1 MKHWIKIQEK
11 LVNLDNYKSID
22 EPAHSPG
29 TPGYWFINAWQ
40 KDNTM
45 DVWSF
50 SAEIECKAVYKE
62 ITRILV
68 DNYKF
73 LE

>member
-1 MKHWIKIQEK
+1 MDDY
-11 LVNLDNYKSID
+11 VTID
-22 EPAHSPG
+22 EPMHSQGP
-29 TPGYWFINAWQ
+29 PGYWYINAHR
-40 KDNTM
+40 KNAIM
-45 DVWSF
+45 DMWSF
-50 SAEIECKAVYKE
+50 TAEVECKAVYKE